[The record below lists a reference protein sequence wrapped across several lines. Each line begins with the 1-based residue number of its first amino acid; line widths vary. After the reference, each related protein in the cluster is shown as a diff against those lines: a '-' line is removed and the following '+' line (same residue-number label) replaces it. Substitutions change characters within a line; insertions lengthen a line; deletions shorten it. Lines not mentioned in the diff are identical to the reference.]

1 MGIFDNIKQIQSW
14 KKSKAF
20 LLKAKS
26 FISVNLLDEAQLQT
40 LKDFDDFLEYNELGL
55 AFDQF
60 VYLSEDINFPAEF
73 WSEMLLAAKE
83 MKLEDEVKRCE
94 SYLE

>member
-14 KKSKAF
+14 KKSKAL

-26 FISVNLLDEAQLQT
+26 FISINSLDAAQLQV
-40 LKDFDDFLEYNELGL
+40 LKNFDDFLEYNELGL
-55 AFDQF
+55 AFDQL
-60 VYLSEDINFPAEF
+60 VYLSEDINFPTEF